1 MEVEFLKQFSKDLDS
16 IKLKSVKQSLTNLIE
31 MMENVDTISEIP
43 NIKKLKGRKT
53 AYRVRIGDYRLGFFF
68 ESSTIIIARFL
79 HRKDI
84 YKLFP

>member
-43 NIKKLKGRKT
+43 NIKKLKGHKT
-53 AYRVRIGDYRLGFFF
+53 AY
-68 ESSTIIIARFL
+68 
-79 HRKDI
+79 
-84 YKLFP
+84 